1 MIPLFAVIRISTAKK
16 SMKSDLSLGQR
27 RPHDAPPP
35 QHAKTARA
43 GDSGERF
50 GLWIPLFLIWLLVLP
65 LVLVLLP
72 LAALALLALR
82 VNPFRAFAAFWQTL
96 AGLTGTHIEVNAPD
110 ALVYV
115 RIF

>member
-1 MIPLFAVIRISTAKK
+1 MIPLFAIIRISTKK
-16 SMKSDLSLGQR
+16 DSSRGKR
-27 RPHDAPPP
+27 RRHDAPPP

-43 GDSGERF
+43 GDPVERL
-50 GLWIPLFLIWLLVLP
+50 GLWVPLFLIWLLLLP

-72 LAALALLALR
+72 LAMLALLVLR
-82 VNPFRAFAAFWQTL
+82 VNPFRALAAFWQTL
-96 AGLTGTHIEVNAPD
+96 AGLTGTHVEVNAPD